1 MIDLP
6 CCPKRV
12 SMIKR
17 FLRDETGATV
27 IEYGIILTLI
37 SIAVI
42 GGVGAFGNE
51 LEGVWVKLGNG
62 LRTHSFN

>member
-1 MIDLP
+1 MIDLS
-6 CCPKRV
+6 CRSKRV
-12 SMIKR
+12 TMIKR
-17 FLRDETGATV
+17 FLKDETGATAV
-27 IEYGIILTLI
+27 EYGLILTLI

-42 GGVGAFGNE
+42 GGVGTFGNE